1 MGKLSDIIFGK
12 PKRKRI
18 ETEPVREYLRETK
31 IAQKLKQKRLEREAY
46 HKGYAE
52 TKVRLARERGRR
64 AAKTSTLE
72 RVGTSLSKVGDS
84 FAGAGKSAESYMKMF
99 DMDFGLEPMK
109 KRATNKKRK

>member
-1 MGKLSDIIFGK
+1 MGKLSDIIFGTK
-12 PKRKRI
+12 EQRQRKAALKKR
-18 ETEPVREYLRETK
+18 
-31 IAQKLKQKRLEREAY
+31 EREAY

-109 KRATNKKRK
+109 KRATKKKKRK